1 MRNKE
6 LKLIVPISGLGWIV
20 NNLQLDK
27 DIKIRFLDLNGED
40 ELLQKSGFNS
50 IKYKCVAEIDYKF
63 DADEASEPYPKVDFL
78 LKRLESAL
86 RIYHPGFIALA
97 GIIAVPNDSPFPYIR
112 NLSVNGHPQYNIEKE
127 KLEKFPDFWKK
138 FNKAYVKKPIAFDMY
153 NKSQDRYA
161 PNDVAIDLSIVL
173 ESIFVPEKSRGE
185 KKVFITQGVR
195 ILGYD
200 EKDQT
205 MLADLYEY
213 RNSIIHGNLAKQ
225 HQLLS
230 GAKYTV
236 IWFEELVEL
245 VRKILVNYAEK
256 SW

>member
-6 LKLIVPISGLGWIV
+6 LKLIVPISGLGWIA
-20 NNLQLDK
+20 NDLQLDK
-27 DIKIRFLDLNGED
+27 DIKIRFINEATEN
-40 ELLQKSGFNS
+40 ELLQKAGFNS
-50 IKYKCVAEIDYKF
+50 IKYKCVAEINYKF
-63 DADEASEPYPKVDFL
+63 DADEASEPYPKVDFV

-86 RIYHPGFIALA
+86 RVYHPGFIALA
-97 GIIAVPNDSPFPYIR
+97 GIIAVPGYSPFPYIR
-112 NLSVNGHPQYNIEKE
+112 NLSVNGHPPYNIEKE
-127 KLEKFPDFWKK
+127 KLETFPDFWKK
-138 FNKAYVKKPIAFDMY
+138 FNEAYVKKPIAFDIY

-185 KKVFITQGVR
+185 KKVFITQGIR
-195 ILGYD
+195 ILGYN

-225 HQLLS
+225 LQLLS
-230 GAKYTV
+230 GAKYTI
-236 IWFEELVEL
+236 IWFEEIVEL
-245 VRKILVNYAEK
+245 VRKILVNYVEK
-256 SW
+256 PW